1 MSKEILV
8 IDDNADIRLLISGI
22 LRDRGYSVREAANYD
37 QALNEIEKKLPDV
50 AVVDVK
56 LDKGDNDGI
65 E

>member
-37 QALNEIEKKLPDV
+37 QALNEIKTISAYIL
-50 AVVDVK
+50 
-56 LDKGDNDGI
+56 
-65 E
+65 